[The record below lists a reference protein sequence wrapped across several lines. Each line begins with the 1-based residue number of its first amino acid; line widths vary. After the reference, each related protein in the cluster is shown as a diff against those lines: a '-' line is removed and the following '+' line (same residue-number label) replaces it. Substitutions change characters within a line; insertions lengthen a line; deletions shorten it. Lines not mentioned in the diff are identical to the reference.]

1 MRAERHDVVDVSM
14 AFATAKTPST
24 MEAVYRP
31 LCQASASSVAALPVP
46 RHVERFVNSRPS
58 RQLHRWHSGI
68 IGHGRTDWMKSDN
81 CRFSSSHD
89 PKHTLE
95 EGGGKGG
102 RGGQRDRQPR
112 PARFR
117 ANSCNEIDQTDC
129 NTVLASDSV
138 DKTGGCGP
146 FTRMPYRRCAPSSPP
161 T

>member
-1 MRAERHDVVDVSM
+1 MYRVPRTNALDRENFWLSIEPQVPDEGRTSRRRDVSM

-46 RHVERFVNSRPS
+46 RQVERFVNSRPL

-102 RGGQRDRQPR
+102 RGGQRDRQPG

-117 ANSCNEIDQTDC
+117 AELLQ
-129 NTVLASDSV
+129 
-138 DKTGGCGP
+138 
-146 FTRMPYRRCAPSSPP
+146 
-161 T
+161 

>member
-1 MRAERHDVVDVSM
+1 MTAPAPSGVVTFLFTDIEGS
-14 AFATAKTPST
+14 TRRWDAK
-24 MEAVYRP
+24 
-31 LCQASASSVAALPVP
+31 ASASSVAALPVP
-46 RHVERFVNSRPS
+46 RQVERFVNSRPL

-117 ANSCNEIDQTDC
+117 AELLQ
-129 NTVLASDSV
+129 
-138 DKTGGCGP
+138 
-146 FTRMPYRRCAPSSPP
+146 
-161 T
+161 

>member
-1 MRAERHDVVDVSM
+1 MTARGVFWVAGELAGADFVHPAAGDALDGENFWLSIEPQVPDEGRTSRRRDVSM

-31 LCQASASSVAALPVP
+31 LCHASASSVAARPVP
-46 RHVERFVNSRPS
+46 RQSERCVKSRPL

-81 CRFSSSHD
+81 CRVH
-89 PKHTLE
+89 PALTRKHPGR
-95 EGGGKGG
+95 GGGKGG

-117 ANSCNEIDQTDC
+117 GELLQ
-129 NTVLASDSV
+129 
-138 DKTGGCGP
+138 
-146 FTRMPYRRCAPSSPP
+146 
-161 T
+161 

>member
-1 MRAERHDVVDVSM
+1 
-14 AFATAKTPST
+14 

-46 RHVERFVNSRPS
+46 RQVERFVNSRPL

-112 PARFR
+112 PPASG
-117 ANSCNEIDQTDC
+117 ANSCNE
-129 NTVLASDSV
+129 N
-138 DKTGGCGP
+138 
-146 FTRMPYRRCAPSSPP
+146 
-161 T
+161 